1 MVEVWILLVSV
12 FVTLPNNDIEEQKYK
27 AEFSTA
33 EECKDEGRKRIVLA
47 EPNPATWFCFKKG
60 EEI

>member
-12 FVTLPNNDIEEQKYK
+12 FVTNPDNTIEEQKYR

-33 EECKDEGRKRIVLA
+33 EACKEEGLKRVA
-47 EPNPATWFCFKKG
+47 VPDPATWYCFKKG
-60 EEI
+60 M